1 MELILVTKLYIQF
14 DWEKTAILE
23 NGYCETC
30 LAPARHWIEPDRFG
44 NFEVFPAEDHAG
56 NVCGFLCPGCAKIRD
71 KE

>member
-1 MELILVTKLYIQF
+1 MTKLYIQL
-14 DWEKTAILE
+14 DYEKTQILE

-44 NFEVFPAEDHAG
+44 NFDAFPAEDHAG
-56 NVCGFLCPGCAKIRD
+56 NVCGFLCPDCAAKSVRD